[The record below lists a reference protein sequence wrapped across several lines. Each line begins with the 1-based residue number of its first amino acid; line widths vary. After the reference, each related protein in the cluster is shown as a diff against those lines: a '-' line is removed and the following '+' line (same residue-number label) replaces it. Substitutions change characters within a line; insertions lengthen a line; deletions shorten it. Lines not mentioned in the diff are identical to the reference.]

1 METAIGKDRKT
12 MAEQYHL
19 DVLHQGRDVWN
30 QWRQEQHAIQP
41 DFSSVDFTGA
51 QLGRVNL
58 AGARLNGADFSGA
71 DLRESLL
78 VRADLSEAILS
89 RANLVRADLQGAN
102 LRAAILSDTNLSD
115 AILSNAD
122 FSDADLTGI
131 DFSKANTHGAR
142 LGKAY
147 FSRRS
152 DTLLDESYQQSLRA
166 DTQRQQ
172 GKQRA
177 GFDAEDLDERAH
189 EDWAND
195 E

>member
-1 METAIGKDRKT
+1 

-30 QWRQEQHAIQP
+30 QWRQEHQSIQP
-41 DFSSVDFTGA
+41 DFSGVNFKGA
-51 QLGRVNL
+51 HLGRVNL
-58 AGARLNGADFSGA
+58 AGALLNGADFSG
-71 DLRESLL
+71 
-78 VRADLSEAILS
+78 V
-89 RANLVRADLQGAN
+89 
-102 LRAAILSDTNLSD
+102 
-115 AILSNAD
+115 D
-122 FSDADLTGI
+122 FSDADLRGI
-131 DFSKANTHGAR
+131 DFSKANIHGAR

-152 DTLLDESYQQSLRA
+152 GMLLDDSYQQSLRT
-166 DTQRQQ
+166 DMQPEQ

-177 GFDAEDLDERAH
+177 GFDAEDLDERVH